1 MLIVF
6 DRFILQVEDI
16 LDQFRVG
23 PLYGDLKPFIYKVV
37 TSKRNLKRQTQAN
50 FLIGEKFT

>member
-6 DRFILQVEDI
+6 DRFILPVEDI